1 MLILIIGLS
10 ALAGFGGFVLALF
23 ACCVGA
29 VSLVGAGCSCALVC
43 LCVAWALVKTIE
55 RG

>member
-1 MLILIIGLS
+1 MFIIMMGVS
-10 ALAGFGGFVLALF
+10 ALAGFLAFVVALF

-43 LCVAWALVKTIE
+43 LCVSWVLVKTIE